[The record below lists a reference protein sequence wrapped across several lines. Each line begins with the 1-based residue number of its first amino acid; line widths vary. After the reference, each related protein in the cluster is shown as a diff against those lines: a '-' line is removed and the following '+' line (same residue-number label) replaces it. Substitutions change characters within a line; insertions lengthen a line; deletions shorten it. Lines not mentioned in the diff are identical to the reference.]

1 MGTKQKIGNKVT
13 DRASVQDGFPSYL
26 LVSRSRA
33 RYAYPVSRSIPLSR
47 KQVRLLQ
54 KGLYMSWF
62 TKQ

>member
-1 MGTKQKIGNKVT
+1 MEAKQNIGNKDN
-13 DRASVQDGFPSYL
+13 DRARVQERFCSHL

-33 RYAYPVSRSIPLSR
+33 RSAYPVSHSIPLCR
-47 KQVRLLQ
+47 KQVHLLQ